1 VSLLK
6 GEYLLCAPV
15 AVTMTWRPHI
25 VVCVHSTRR
34 AEGGRPEDRPTGPDH
49 RKLKGRPAM
58 TAESVAAIGAE
69 VILPHL
75 GSPPTSAR
83 SADVQDGM
91 KHAPAPTIT

>member
-1 VSLLK
+1 
-6 GEYLLCAPV
+6 
-15 AVTMTWRPHI
+15 
-25 VVCVHSTRR
+25 
-34 AEGGRPEDRPTGPDH
+34 
-49 RKLKGRPAM
+49 M